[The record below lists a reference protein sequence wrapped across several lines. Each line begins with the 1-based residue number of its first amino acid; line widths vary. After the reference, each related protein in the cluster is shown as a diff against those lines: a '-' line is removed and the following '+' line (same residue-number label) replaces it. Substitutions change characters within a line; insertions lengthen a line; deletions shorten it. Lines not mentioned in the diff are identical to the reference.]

1 MPALPA
7 SSVSTRF
14 PFNLRAATLTCFPCT
29 GFAGFSCSINSYR
42 PFSLSLSPS
51 LLQAT
56 SASQLEIHE
65 HSFHPEFII
74 CLPAFFGKEWLAHII
89 SSVLKHSPLTLVLS
103 PSAPVPSGEDWVS
116 LHVCAGLDS
125 QEMGAGY
132 MGAVCWGVW
141 VWFSEFAE
149 LGYAQRSRAANIL
162 HRPLRSCG
170 DWLEHRE
177 RAHSP

>member
-14 PFNLRAATLTCFPCT
+14 PFNLRAATLTCFPCA

-74 CLPAFFGKEWLAHII
+74 CLPAFFGKECLAHII

-116 LHVCAGLDS
+116 LHVCPGWTPR
-125 QEMGAGY
+125 Q
-132 MGAVCWGVW
+132 WGQGTW
-141 VWFSEFAE
+141 VWCVGVYGFGFLSLLSWGMPSALLQSYKYSAQASEV
-149 LGYAQRSRAANIL
+149 L
-162 HRPLRSCG
+162 
-170 DWLEHRE
+170 W
-177 RAHSP
+177 